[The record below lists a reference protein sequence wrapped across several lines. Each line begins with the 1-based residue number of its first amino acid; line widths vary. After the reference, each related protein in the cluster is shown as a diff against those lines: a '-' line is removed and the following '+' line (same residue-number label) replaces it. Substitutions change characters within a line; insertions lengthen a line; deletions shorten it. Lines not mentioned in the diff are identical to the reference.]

1 LRIAPFYRISTR
13 RAPVWEH
20 RSVNARILAATAL
33 AVAGLL
39 APGAGDA
46 KAAAGPDELALP
58 WQVAEIQKG
67 KVTKQTRRLY
77 IDYVTGDCDLDGTD
91 ADFRRVEVKRAKRK
105 IVLTVVV
112 AKPTP
117 LPEGTACPAIGLI
130 VRKRVDL
137 RGKLGKRQLRDGS
150 YSPPRLVKRK

>member
-1 LRIAPFYRISTR
+1 M
-13 RAPVWEH
+13 
-20 RSVNARILAATAL
+20 NARALAVTAV

-39 APGAGDA
+39 APGAGHA
-46 KAAAGPDELALP
+46 RAAAAPGELALP

-67 KVTKQTRRLY
+67 KVTTQTRRLY
-77 IDYVTGDCDLDGTD
+77 IDYVTGDCDLDGSD
-91 ADFRRVEVKRAKRK
+91 PDFRRVEVKRAKRK

-112 AKPTP
+112 AKPVP
-117 LPEGTACPAIGLI
+117 LPEGTACPAIGLV

-150 YSPPRLVKRK
+150 YTPPRLVKRK